1 MSVTVSGI
9 MINPVGEPVVNA
21 QITLTAIANS
31 LTVLNTFAATVRTDN
46 VGAYR
51 LQLEEGSYA
60 ITVAANGRSFVYGAV
75 TLDNTTGPSTLNQL
89 LKQQIMES
97 ELTPDVILYFRQ
109 IQQQVANDLAT
120 IKVLESS
127 ASASAISAGHSRD
140 EAKQYATDLAAA
152 LATAKG
158 YRDQSGAS
166 ANAATLS
173 QQKAAASETSAKA
186 SKDSAS
192 LSEQNAHSY
201 RDLAQSAAATA
212 ANDAS
217 ILAAEQTAAKIT
229 LAVKTDAD
237 RAVAARTASEQI
249 KVAVD
254 SSAQQVTQQ
263 LNEATQAAS
272 TAKGSKESAATS
284 EGNALNSAAAA
295 NNSKVA
301 SAASAETAR
310 QNAVTTTS
318 DKGAA
323 KGFRDEAEAFA
334 KVAKSSAE
342 SIDIPALEQKI
353 SSKLP
358 LAGGTLTGGLVLRY
372 SASITLTPIDAT
384 AYNWIHWTQVDGSPG
399 WRMGRLEDNGP
410 FYLRDYS
417 AGGVTALA
425 LQKGQYI
432 WTSGNMVRTSNN
444 ADVTRGRV
452 LSAGNSGLA
461 GNAVPSSDNAFLH
474 PVGTIGFMTSTVWG
488 GGPPTD
494 ISGSLPSHWET
505 LSMGVSGTASN
516 DGSVSAGNRKA
527 TISIQTY
534 NRGSGWPQV
543 YVRAQHDITL
553 SPIVMVYHTNN
564 TTVDS
569 NGFLKK
575 ASPVVKLYGDGS
587 SETNYESK
595 GATSERIS
603 EGVYKISGVLGFNSD
618 DAWGGVDGG
627 IEIPLDINK
636 NPLIWVDYS
645 LEENGDL
652 IIKTYH
658 RTHPTS
664 PAFAQ
669 NNIKNY
675 EDGQPID
682 IPVGRFVDLRVQMPE
697 DEKDSI
703 SIDTE

>member
-31 LTVLNTFAATVRTDN
+31 LTVLNAFSATVRTDN
-46 VGAYR
+46 IGAYR
-51 LQLEEGSYA
+51 IQLEEGSYS

-127 ASASAISAGHSRD
+127 ATGSAESAGQSRD
-140 EAKQYATDLAAA
+140 EARQYASNLSEA
-152 LATAKG
+152 LATTKG

-166 ANAATLS
+166 ANAAAQS
-173 QQKAAASETSAKA
+173 QQNAAASETNAKA

-192 LSEQNAHSY
+192 LSEQNALLY
-201 RDLAQSAAATA
+201 RGSAQSAAATA
-212 ANDAS
+212 ADDAS
-217 ILAAEQTAAKIT
+217 TLAAEQTAAKIT

-237 RAVAARTASEQI
+237 RAVDARTASEQI
-249 KVAVD
+249 KAAVD
-254 SSAQQVTQQ
+254 SSAQQVAQQ

-272 TAKGSKESAATS
+272 AAKSSKESAATS
-284 EGNALNSAAAA
+284 EGNAFNSATAA

-301 SAASAETAR
+301 SVASAETAR
-310 QNAVTTTS
+310 QNAAATTI
-318 DKGAA
+318 DQVAA
-323 KGFRDEAEAFA
+323 KVFRDEAEEFA
-334 KVAKSSAE
+334 EQARVSAE
-342 SIDIPALEQKI
+342 SIDMSTLEQQI
-353 SSKLP
+353 SQKVDKTTFNDAIAGKASNQALADG
-358 LAGGTLTGGLVLRY
+358 LAGKASKGANDDITQLNGLTKAITIAQGGTGAITAADARTKLGLG
-372 SASITLTPIDAT
+372 SAAVADVVA
-384 AYNWIHWTQVDGSPG
+384 
-399 WRMGRLEDNGP
+399 
-410 FYLRDYS
+410 
-417 AGGVTALA
+417 
-425 LQKGQYI
+425 
-432 WTSGNMVRTSNN
+432 NN
-444 ADVTRGRV
+444 ADQTAGRAMTTG
-452 LSAGNSGLA
+452 SNGIG
-461 GNAVPSSDNAFLH
+461 GPSVN
-474 PVGTIGFMTSTVWG
+474 MTSVNNAWLNPLGMMSLTTMANWG
-488 GGPPTD
+488 GTTPTD
-494 ISGSLPSHWET
+494 VSGSLPAHWNIIS
-505 LSMGVSGTASN
+505 LGVGTGQVAA
-516 DGSVSAGNRKA
+516 GSRKA
-527 TISIQTY
+527 VIAIQSF
-534 NRGSGWPQV
+534 NVGSGAPQC
-543 YVRAQHDITL
+543 YVRTIHDTAL
-553 SPIVMVYHTNN
+553 SPAVMLYHTNN

-587 SETNYESK
+587 SETNHESD
-595 GATSERIS
+595 GAASERIS

-627 IEIPLDINK
+627 IEIPTDKNK
-636 NPLIWVDYS
+636 QPLIWVDYL
-645 LEENGDL
+645 LEEDGDL

-664 PAFAQ
+664 PVFAQ
-669 NNIKNY
+669 NNINGY

-682 IPVGRFVDLRVQMPE
+682 IPLGRFVDLRVQMPKN
-697 DEKDSI
+697 EKDSA